1 LKREKVWQVRN
12 LKRFFTIMKTANTG
26 FSIEE
31 ILSKEHDDVTYH
43 RAHPSLAYH
52 RFTDDD
58 DDETKDILIR
68 PRRLLPSEILNNN
81 GCFDIVGIYILRF

>member
-68 PRRLLPSEILNNN
+68 PRRLLPSPPIRT
-81 GCFDIVGIYILRF
+81 GKKK